1 MAPPSGFI
9 PPSQQVIIP
18 SFQFNG
24 SGNILAF
31 HLSGI
36 CGGAEGGVQPNQGD
50 NVSCINILQVWRPS
64 GSNIFHIAADFTAT
78 LAVPFDRGVTTS
90 VSVDTTVS
98 FSSGDVLG
106 FTPGPNTGFY
116 FQIATPSQQQASHT
130 YYTYD
135 SFTTNQQVKTVGDN
149 MPTVMASPI
158 ISVEG
163 RVSHTRKCHNIAECV
178 VKSGVTVIGLLQ
190 GCPNLK
196 SSLRRPFVIVLS
208 KYMHIYNDTMH
219 KYTVKSV

>member
-1 MAPPSGFI
+1 MVAPPSGFI

-36 CGGAEGGVQPNQGD
+36 CGGAEGGVQPNQGV

-64 GSNIFHIAADFTAT
+64 GNNNTFYIAADFTAT
-78 LAVPFDRGVTTS
+78 LAVPFARGVTTS
-90 VSVDTTVS
+90 VTVDTPVP

-106 FTPGPNTGFY
+106 FTPGPDPGLY
-116 FQIATPSQQQASHT
+116 FQIATPNPQQASHT
-130 YYTYD
+130 YYTY
-135 SFTTNQQVKTVGDN
+135 TNFATQQAVGGD
-149 MPTVMASPI
+149 MPTVMASPV

-163 RVSHTRKCHNIAECV
+163 RHVAHWEVS
-178 VKSGVTVIGLLQ
+178 
-190 GCPNLK
+190 
-196 SSLRRPFVIVLS
+196 
-208 KYMHIYNDTMH
+208 
-219 KYTVKSV
+219 

>member
-31 HLSGI
+31 HLSGT
-36 CGGAEGGVQPNQGD
+36 CGGAEGGIAPNRGD

-64 GSNIFHIAADFTAT
+64 GNNNIFHIATDFTAT
-78 LAVPFDRGVTTS
+78 LAVPFAKGVTTS
-90 VSVDTTVS
+90 VSVDTPVS

-106 FTPGPNTGFY
+106 LTPGPNTGLV
-116 FQIATPSQQQASHT
+116 FQIATSSQEQASHT
-130 YYTYD
+130 YYTYIN
-135 SFTTNQQVKTVGDN
+135 FATEQQVETVGGN
-149 MPTVMASPI
+149 IPTVMASPI

-163 RVSHTRKCHNIAECV
+163 RHVAH
-178 VKSGVTVIGLLQ
+178 
-190 GCPNLK
+190 
-196 SSLRRPFVIVLS
+196 
-208 KYMHIYNDTMH
+208 
-219 KYTVKSV
+219 

>member
-1 MAPPSGFI
+1 MAPPSGYI

-36 CGGAEGGVQPNQGD
+36 CAGAKGGVMPAQGD

-64 GSNIFHIAADFTAT
+64 GGNRFSIAADFTAT
-78 LAVPFDRGVTTS
+78 LAVPFAKGVTTS
-90 VSVDTTVS
+90 VAVDES
-98 FSSGDVLG
+98 IPFSSGDVLG
-106 FTPGPNTGFY
+106 FSPGPNTGLF
-116 FQIATPSQQQASHT
+116 FQIATSSQQQASHT

-135 SFTTNQQVKTVGDN
+135 SFATEQQVRTVGGN

-163 RVSHTRKCHNIAECV
+163 RHVAH
-178 VKSGVTVIGLLQ
+178 
-190 GCPNLK
+190 
-196 SSLRRPFVIVLS
+196 
-208 KYMHIYNDTMH
+208 
-219 KYTVKSV
+219 